1 MRMGS
6 WFTGAVVCIMFI
18 QGSLSYEDKQNHLLS
33 SSNLQDMG
41 LPSSFP
47 ASVSYSVFL
56 SALSG
61 LQRTT
66 QRKRTVTFLSSQ
78 TAMGMDLTDYLW
90 NKAHEKH
97 RAMVLQRMMKN
108 GKR

>member
-1 MRMGS
+1 MKFLEFFKLSFRMRVRS
-6 WFTGAVVCIMFI
+6 WLTGAMVCVMFVH
-18 QGSLSYEDKQNHLLS
+18 SVSYEDKQTPDL
-33 SSNLQDMG
+33 G
-41 LPSSFP
+41 LPF
-47 ASVSYSVFL
+47 AGSVSYSVIL

-61 LQRTT
+61 LRRT
-66 QRKRTVTFLSSQ
+66 RKR

-90 NKAHEKH
+90 NKAHEKS